1 MRVRGWK
8 VPTVFAMVV
17 VTASCGR
24 EAESA
29 AAEDDQ
35 RPMPGIE
42 VVEVEPATD
51 DPGEPPEAPVEEVRH
66 DPPASPPV
74 PRATSEPPVLVRTD
88 PEPSVAPREPMR
100 VRPEVESPDPDP
112 EPPSQPL
119 AVAAGTR
126 IVLSVEDE
134 LSTEASV
141 AGDIFDAVVS
151 EDVLGSSGMVLVP
164 RGARVRGVVVES
176 TESSS
181 SKQPAILALGV
192 ERVELGDRLV
202 PLVATVTELE
212 HEAEARDSDTR
223 TAAKVGA
230 SALGGAILG
239 KIFGGDGEDALKGA
253 VAGAAVGAA
262 VAHATRS
269 GHAKVPEGARMVI
282 VLDEDLVVDPAS
294 AP

>member
-1 MRVRGWK
+1 
-8 VPTVFAMVV
+8 
-17 VTASCGR
+17 
-24 EAESA
+24 
-29 AAEDDQ
+29 
-35 RPMPGIE
+35 
-42 VVEVEPATD
+42 VEVEPATEVIEA
-51 DPGEPPEAPVEEVRH
+51 DPVNDEAVEPPEAPVEVRQ
-66 DPPASPPV
+66 DPSASAPA

-100 VRPEVESPDPDP
+100 VRPDVESSDP
-112 EPPSQPL
+112 EPEPRSEPL

-126 IVLSVEDE
+126 MVLSVEDE
-134 LSTEASV
+134 LSTEVSL
-141 AGDIFDAVVS
+141 AGDTFDAVVS

-164 RGARVRGVVVES
+164 RGARVRGVVLES

-181 SKQPAILALGV
+181 SERPATLALGV
-192 ERVELGDRLV
+192 ERLELGDRLV

-269 GHAKVPEGARMVI
+269 GHAKVPEGARMVV
-282 VLDEDLVVDPAS
+282 VLDEDLVLESAS